1 MFDVSKRE
9 DGGYEER
16 YVVVKTVTFRPVYD
30 RDLDETLVLIRTTS
44 LFNDRQPEYCWMQAG
59 AALKCERTSI
69 ATFDNTTV
77 ASLALGKLVERWGPQ
92 AISGDEDSTV
102 VIDFKSIMFNV
113 IEANMEAPEGAYAFN
128 VIHNQEEN

>member
-1 MFDVSKRE
+1 MFAVSKRE

-16 YVVVKTVTFRPVYD
+16 YVVVKTVTFRPPHQH
-30 RDLDETLVLIRTTS
+30 LDETLVLIRTTS

-77 ASLALGKLVERWGPQ
+77 ASLALGTLGERWGPQ